1 MNRRILRFFG
11 IALAAIAGLAIIGF
25 VVMQLWNAIVPAAV
39 GWHAIT
45 YWQALGLLILSKILF
60 GFRFHG
66 GGGPSRHWR
75 RRMIERWD
83 KMTPEE
89 RAKFREGMRGRCGEF
104 RSPAAEPN
112 V

>member
-1 MNRRILRFFG
+1 MNKRILRFFG
-11 IALAAIAGLAIIGF
+11 IALAALAGIAVVSFI
-25 VVMQLWNAIVPAAV
+25 VMQLWNAILPSAV

-60 GFRFHG
+60 GFPFRGHG
-66 GGGPSRHWR
+66 GGGQYWR

-89 RAKFREGMRGRCGEF
+89 REKFREGMRGRCGEF
-104 RSPAAEPN
+104 RTPAAESH